1 MARERVDSFTEAKR
15 LSGDHDRVRPG
26 KDRANIHA
34 GDVVAHGATGQN
46 VDGIS
51 ADFQR
56 LTDLYGQLQGL
67 RDRLVQQRAA
77 AVELSGP
84 LTDGSSPV
92 TGPMRK
98 AFRQRADVDEG
109 VQGALDQYI
118 GELDAVR
125 TAIVN
130 TLQTYRGVE
139 GDAVARFNQVVN
151 QEETGR

>member
-1 MARERVDSFTEAKR
+1 MGRHRVDSLAEAKE
-15 LSGDHDRVRPG
+15 LSHDQHAVRPHRPG
-26 KDRANIHA
+26 PDIHA
-34 GDVVAHGATGQN
+34 GHAQQHGATGQN
-46 VDGIS
+46 VDGIT

-56 LTDLYGQLQGL
+56 LTELYGQLQSL

-77 AVELSGP
+77 AAELTTP
-84 LTDGSSPV
+84 FEDGTSPV

-98 AFRQRADVDEG
+98 AFHQRADVDGG

-130 TLQTYRGVE
+130 TLQTYQGVE
-139 GDAVARFNQVVN
+139 GDAVARF
-151 QEETGR
+151 TGMQGLEGTD

>member
-15 LSGDHDRVRPG
+15 LSADHDRVRPG
-26 KDRANIHA
+26 KNRRDIHA
-34 GDVVAHGATGQN
+34 GDAGVHGATGQN
-46 VDGIS
+46 MDGIS

-77 AVELSGP
+77 AVELAGP
-84 LTDGSSPV
+84 LADGTSPV

-98 AFRQRADVDEG
+98 AFHSRADVYEG

-130 TLQTYRGVE
+130 TLQTYQGVDS
-139 GDAVARFNQVVN
+139 DAVARFNRVVN
-151 QEETGR
+151 QEETG